1 MIDEQLRDGQV
12 LALDRH
18 QEWPAFAPPVDIAPF
33 CRARN
38 PNNELSPPERP
49 KCDDNK
55 SEVAYG

>member
-33 CRARN
+33 CRTRN
-38 PNNELSPPERP
+38 PNNELSPLNAQSV
-49 KCDDNK
+49 DDK
-55 SEVAYG
+55 SKGMYG